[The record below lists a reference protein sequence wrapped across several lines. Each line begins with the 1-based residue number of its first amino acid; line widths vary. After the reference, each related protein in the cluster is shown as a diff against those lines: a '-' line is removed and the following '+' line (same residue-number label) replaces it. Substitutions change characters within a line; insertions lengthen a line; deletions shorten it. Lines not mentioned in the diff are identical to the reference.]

1 MTATDGSPGTDSPA
15 RSIELKNLMVLWRKR
30 LPRDEVPGLRRRRG
44 VVTQEEMAW
53 VTGVSTSWYG
63 ALERGHLGQV
73 FSDAFLDKVAT
84 TLKLST
90 SERQALFLLVTSREP
105 TPRPYAPTN
114 ITAAV
119 RAVLDALPWP
129 AFICDEVWD
138 LVAANEA
145 TLAWLPG
152 LREVS
157 NLMRLI
163 VCEPQWREQF
173 VDWETVH
180 VPRMLA
186 LLRAQLAK
194 MPDDEAVQR
203 LKADVLAVDVAAE
216 LWEDHD
222 RALVWMHEADGDRR
236 TFRPPGVGHD
246 AVFEIVSLTLQRNP
260 NLRLTLL
267 VPVDTTTFHAVSPE
281 P

>member
-1 MTATDGSPGTDSPA
+1 
-15 RSIELKNLMVLWRKR
+15 MVQWRKR
-30 LPRDEVPGLRRRRG
+30 LRRSEVPGLRERRG

-63 ALERGHLGQV
+63 ALERGRLGRV

-84 TLKLST
+84 ALKLST
-90 SERQALFLLVTSREP
+90 SERQALFLLVTGREP
-105 TPRPYAPTN
+105 KTQRYAPTN

-138 LVAANEA
+138 LMVANEA

-163 VCEPQWREQF
+163 VCQPQCRQQF

-180 VPRMLA
+180 LPRMLA

-194 MPDDEAVQR
+194 TPNDQAVQR
-203 LKADVLAVDVAAE
+203 LKADVLAVDVAAR
-216 LWEDHD
+216 LWEDYD
-222 RALVWMHEADGDRR
+222 RALVWMHEDDGDRR
-236 TFRPPGVGHD
+236 TFRLPDSSSRIV
-246 AVFEIVSLTLQRNP
+246 VEIVSLTLQRNP

-267 VPVDTTTFHAVSPE
+267 IPFDTTTFHAASPN